1 MRFEG
6 NTLNLKYLAGESKV
20 NNSPL
25 SPWALS
31 QLCIKLGIPTRYI
44 YKCIEAGQTDL
55 VAENINSWLNDYK
68 GSMLLREYKNEIR
81 GVLSNRYCTFDTPN
95 IIDILNNSSNM
106 GDFDVKG
113 YYLSP
118 ERLHLRV
125 TESTPLNVGGNETL
139 FCGFTIDSSDVG
151 RKTLTIQFFIYRQV
165 CTNGLCVSKFNDI
178 LYSQKHMRITPL
190 EFSAGVKESFSRLPE
205 LRELAEKTLIESM
218 KQKSP
223 FTMDLSPN
231 SEKLLESVSNS
242 ADVSTETASKII
254 NIWDNVYGFDNSLWA
269 YVNAITEVARDMTL
283 ENRLTLERR
292 AGVILDRAVA

>member
-6 NTLNLKYLAGESKV
+6 NTLNLKYLAGEFKV

-55 VAENINSWLNDYK
+55 VAENINSWLNEYK
-68 GSMLLREYKNEIR
+68 GSLLLREYKNEIR
-81 GVLSNRYCTFDTPN
+81 GVLSNRYCAFDAPN
-95 IIDILNNSSNM
+95 IIETLNEVSSSTGEYDI
-106 GDFDVKG
+106 KG

-118 ERLHLRV
+118 ERLHLRF
-125 TESTPLNVGGNETL
+125 TETTPMRINNETL
-139 FCGFTIDSSDVG
+139 FCGFTVDSSDVG
-151 RKTLTIQFFIYRQV
+151 RKTLTISFFVYRQV
-165 CTNGLCVSKFNDI
+165 CTNGLCVSKFNDV
-178 LYSQKHMRITPL
+178 LYSQKHMRISTA
-190 EFSAGVKESFSRLPE
+190 EFSAGVKASFMLLPE
-205 LRELAEKTLIESM
+205 LKELAEKELNKSM
-218 KQKSP
+218 QTKAP
-223 FTMDLSPN
+223 FTIDLSPASEELVGKVQN
-231 SEKLLESVSNS
+231 SV
-242 ADVSTETASKII
+242 DVSEETASKII

-292 AGVILDRAVA
+292 AGVILDKAVA